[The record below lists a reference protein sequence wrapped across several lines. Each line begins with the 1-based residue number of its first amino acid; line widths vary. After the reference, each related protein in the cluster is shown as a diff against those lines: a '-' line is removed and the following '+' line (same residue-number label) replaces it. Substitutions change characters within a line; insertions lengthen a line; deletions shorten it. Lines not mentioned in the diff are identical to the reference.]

1 MEREKSIRNSGG
13 VDDSCLRGW
22 RLINDMQS
30 FPINDRKRDGRPN
43 SMNGLLI
50 IDTQHTNCR
59 KYRAKKK
66 KKHLIDD
73 TCYDC
78 IKIKML

>member
-59 KYRAKKK
+59 KYRAQKKTF
-66 KKHLIDD
+66 D
-73 TCYDC
+73 
-78 IKIKML
+78 